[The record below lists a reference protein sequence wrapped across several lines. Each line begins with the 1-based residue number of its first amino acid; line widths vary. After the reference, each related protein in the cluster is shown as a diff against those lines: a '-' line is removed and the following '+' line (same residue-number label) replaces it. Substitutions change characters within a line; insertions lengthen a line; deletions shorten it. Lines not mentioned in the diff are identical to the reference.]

1 MSKMIMVVDDSYTL
15 RQVLSMSLKKAG
27 YEVMEAEDGVDAL
40 AKLKGKKINMFICD
54 VNMPNMD
61 GLTLLKKLNSME
73 EYAYVPKIMLTT
85 ESEHEKVQEGKASGA
100 KAWVVKPFK
109 QETMINAIKKLIR

>member
-1 MSKMIMVVDDSYTL
+1 MSKTIMVVDDSYTL
-15 RQVLSMSLKKAG
+15 RQVLSMSLAKAG
-27 YEVMEAEDGVDAL
+27 YEVIEAEDGTDAL
-40 AKLKGKKINMFICD
+40 EKVKGQKISMFICD

-61 GLTLLKKLNSME
+61 GIALVKELNKNE

-85 ESEHEKVQEGKASGA
+85 ESEQSKIEEGKAAGA

-109 QETMINAIKKLIR
+109 QETMLSAIKKLMR